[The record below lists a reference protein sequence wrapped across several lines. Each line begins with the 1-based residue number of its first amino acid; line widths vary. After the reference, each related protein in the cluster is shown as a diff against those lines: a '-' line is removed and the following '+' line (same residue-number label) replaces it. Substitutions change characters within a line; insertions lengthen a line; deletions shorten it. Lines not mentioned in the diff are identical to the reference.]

1 MYRRASEPGSAYCA
15 SVNAAGNDVSCSA
28 RWVAMC
34 LLRVSRPSADDRRIE
49 WVVLNATRPEGVV
62 MTEPDDPS
70 DLALQSRVRSW
81 VGCRSPTRCPTGSGS
96 PLCWQRRCRTA
107 IPGLSLI
114 HISEPTRLGMIS
126 YAV

>member
-15 SVNAAGNDVSCSA
+15 SGNAAGNDLSGAA

-34 LLRVSRPSADDRRIE
+34 LLRVSRPSVDDRRIA

-70 DLALQSRVRSW
+70 DLALQSRVL
-81 VGCRSPTRCPTGSGS
+81 G
-96 PLCWQRRCRTA
+96 
-107 IPGLSLI
+107 GLPI
-114 HISEPTRLGMIS
+114 INAVTDRLGLPALLAAALPDGDPRVS
-126 YAV
+126 TVT